1 MEGVSRAYHIPFGL
15 RLNGELDRAALQ
27 EALDRI
33 VFRHEALRTTFDF
46 LDGAPVQ
53 RIAAAEESSFLLL
66 EHDLRSCGD
75 VEAELERLATQ
86 EAGASFDLK
95 AGPLIRGR
103 LIQLAD
109 NDHALLLTMH
119 HIVSDGWSTGIF
131 NSELS
136 ALYASFREGGAD
148 PLPSLQIQYA
158 DYAVWQRQWIEG
170 EILQQQATYWKTALA
185 GAPELLE
192 LPTDHVRPVE
202 KDYAGALAGLVLDER
217 LTAGLREFSSCH
229 GATLF
234 MTLLA
239 GWAAL
244 LARLSGQQD
253 VVIGTPMANRG
264 RTEIENLIGFFVNT
278 LALRVDLSSSSTVK
292 QLLEQVR
299 ARSIAAQQN
308 QDIPFEQVVEL
319 INPVRSLAHTP
330 LFQTMFVWQN
340 NERGRLELPELEV
353 RWLGTASRRTAK
365 FDLSL
370 SLVESGDRIIGGLEY
385 ATSLFEPS
393 TIERYLGYFRNLLA
407 AMVVDE
413 TQAVD
418 RLPILSAAERHRV
431 LYEWNDTRTD
441 FPADKCVHE
450 LFEAQV
456 EKTPDA
462 VAVVFEND
470 SLSYAELNARAN
482 RLAHH
487 LRELG
492 VRPDNRVA
500 ICLERSFQMIVAL
513 LAVLKAGGAY
523 VPLDPDYPVERLR
536 FMLDDSGPIALLTQ
550 SHLAGLFS
558 GIGDRLPV
566 LDLEDGA
573 AWKDQ
578 PDINPDPARIGLDP
592 HHLAYV
598 IYTSG
603 STGTP
608 KGVMVEHRGVRNL
621 VLCYIREFKLSPK
634 DTAVIVTS
642 TSFDLTYK
650 NIYAPL
656 LVGGRLC
663 LVRDIY
669 DPQMILSLISR
680 LGGNGNFMNIT
691 PTGFYQLI
699 DARMNNELS
708 RLERVIFGGES
719 IQPDRLLGIET
730 QTEFINSYGPT
741 ECAGIAAYHP
751 IPSEIETSA
760 GHSIPIGRP
769 IANTQIYILDAN
781 GEPVPV
787 GVTGELYIGGAGVAR
802 GYLNR
807 PELTAERFL
816 KDPFLDDPEARM
828 YRTGD
833 LGRWLADGN
842 IEFVGRN
849 DYQVKIRGFRIEL
862 GEIEARL
869 LEHPAVREAV
879 VMAREDTP
887 GDKRLVAY
895 YTTSHPAASDQDIS
909 AAEQLRTHLSS
920 VLPEHMVPAA
930 YVSMESLPLTPS
942 RKLDRRA
949 LPAPEAGAYAMHG
962 YEPPQGGIETA
973 LAQIWA
979 EVLKLDRIGRHDNF
993 FSLGGHS
1000 LLAVRVV
1007 ARLRQRVGLEVAV
1020 RDVFM
1025 YPVLCDL
1032 AGVLAGAAH
1041 TELPLIAPRSAFV
1054 PYIITATGS
1063 NGHKIVSRDHGDTWF
1078 DSETG
1083 RVIE

>member
-1 MEGVSRAYHIPFGL
+1 MQIPTGYVLDAQSARFSIHHPGYLPLSFAQQRLWFLAQMEGVSRAYHIPFGL

-608 KGVMVEHRGVRNL
+608 KGVMVEHRG
-621 VLCYIREFKLSPK
+621 LCNHTSWQCQKFKINPRDKILQRTP
-634 DTAVIVTS
+634 I
-642 TSFDLTYK
+642 SFD
-650 NIYAPL
+650 
-656 LVGGRLC
+656 G
-663 LVRDIY
+663 
-669 DPQMILSLISR
+669 
-680 LGGNGNFMNIT
+680 
-691 PTGFYQLI
+691 
-699 DARMNNELS
+699 
-708 RLERVIFGGES
+708 
-719 IQPDRLLGIET
+719 
-730 QTEFINSYGPT
+730 
-741 ECAGIAAYHP
+741 
-751 IPSEIETSA
+751 SA
-760 GHSIPIGRP
+760 MGSVDLPC
-769 IANTQIYILDAN
+769 NW
-781 GEPVPV
+781 
-787 GVTGELYIGGAGVAR
+787 GVY
-802 GYLNR
+802 
-807 PELTAERFL
+807 F
-816 KDPFLDDPEARM
+816 
-828 YRTGD
+828 
-833 LGRWLADGN
+833 
-842 IEFVGRN
+842 
-849 DYQVKIRGFRIEL
+849 
-862 GEIEARL
+862 
-869 LEHPAVREAV
+869 
-879 VMAREDTP
+879 
-887 GDKRLVAY
+887 
-895 YTTSHPAASDQDIS
+895 
-909 AAEQLRTHLSS
+909 
-920 VLPEHMVPAA
+920 
-930 YVSMESLPLTPS
+930 
-942 RKLDRRA
+942 
-949 LPAPEAGAYAMHG
+949 
-962 YEPPQGGIETA
+962 
-973 LAQIWA
+973 
-979 EVLKLDRIGRHDNF
+979 
-993 FSLGGHS
+993 
-1000 LLAVRVV
+1000 
-1007 ARLRQRVGLEVAV
+1007 
-1020 RDVFM
+1020 
-1025 YPVLCDL
+1025 
-1032 AGVLAGAAH
+1032 
-1041 TELPLIAPRSAFV
+1041 
-1054 PYIITATGS
+1054 
-1063 NGHKIVSRDHGDTWF
+1063 
-1078 DSETG
+1078 
-1083 RVIE
+1083 